1 MFMRGHEQMTTTKKQ
16 TGTNATPGFAVE
28 LKPTTDL
35 GLAILMVIFENG
47 KYEPVGVV
55 ASTSEADEIAKNHHQ
70 HYRAS
75 HPGYTI
81 ASYELWA
88 QGLGGEYRRVPVAL

>member
-1 MFMRGHEQMTTTKKQ
+1 MFMRGLEQMTTARRQ

-47 KYEPVGVV
+47 RYEPVGVV
-55 ASTSEADEIAKNHHQ
+55 ASINEADEIAQHHHR
-70 HYRAS
+70 HYRPS
-75 HPGYTI
+75 HPGYQI
-81 ASYELWA
+81 ANYELWA
-88 QGLGGEYRRVPVAL
+88 QGLGGDYRRVPVAL